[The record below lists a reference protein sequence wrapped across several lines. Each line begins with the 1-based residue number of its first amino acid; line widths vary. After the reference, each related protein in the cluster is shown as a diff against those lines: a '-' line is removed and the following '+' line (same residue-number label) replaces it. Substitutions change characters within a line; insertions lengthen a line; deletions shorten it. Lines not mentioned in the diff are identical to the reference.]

1 MSTDEFQIRPA
12 EVADLEGIFALERSI
27 VTAPH
32 WPRQGYQAILAADI
46 FTPERCMFAA
56 ACTQSGGLLGFAVG
70 VVYPAGDAE
79 LESIAVAESA
89 RRRGVAQELCRKVA
103 AWCQSRGARELLLE
117 VRASSA
123 APIALYTKLGFAPVG
138 HRPRYYKQPEED
150 AIVMRLGLQPQ

>member
-1 MSTDEFQIRPA
+1 MISEEFLIRPA
-12 EVADLEGIFALERSI
+12 EATDLDGIFALERSI
-27 VTAPH
+27 ATAPH
-32 WPRQGYQAILAADI
+32 WPRQGYEAILAAEI
-46 FTPERCMFAA
+46 FAPERCLFAA
-56 ACTQSGGLLGFAVG
+56 VGAQDGCLLGFAVG

-79 LESIAVAESA
+79 LESVAVAESA

-123 APIALYTKLGFAPVG
+123 TPIALYTKLGFAAVG
-138 HRPRYYKQPEED
+138 RRARYYRQPEED